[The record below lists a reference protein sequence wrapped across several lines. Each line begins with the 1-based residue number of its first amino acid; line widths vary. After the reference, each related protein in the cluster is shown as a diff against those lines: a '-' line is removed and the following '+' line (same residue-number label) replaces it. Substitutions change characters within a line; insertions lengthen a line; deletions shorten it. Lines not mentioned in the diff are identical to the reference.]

1 MPALEPVL
9 ELAAALLVVGVLVV
23 VPVVVGVVVVE
34 VVAVLCVVV
43 LCVVVEVLVAGVV
56 VVVVVGVEVV
66 VVDVASRS
74 FDNAGSLPVTR
85 LTVIS
90 THMTANRA
98 TEPLITRRRI
108 RRTRASRACLIF
120 VASVEVMADRM
131 RPLRSI
137 RVREA

>member
-1 MPALEPVL
+1 ML
-9 ELAAALLVVGVLVV
+9 ELAPVPELVAALLVLGVLVLV
-23 VPVVVGVVVVE
+23 LVVVGVVAVE
-34 VVAVLCVVV
+34 VVVFFF
-43 LCVVVEVLVAGVV
+43 VVVEVLVAGVV
-56 VVVVVGVEVV
+56 VVVEVV

-74 FDNAGSLPVTR
+74 LDSAGSLPVTR

-108 RRTRASRACLIF
+108 RRMRASRACLIL
-120 VASVEVMADRM
+120 VASVEVMADSM
-131 RPLRSI
+131 RPVRSI